1 MTLHRFE
8 TSEQYACGE
17 HKPKIRRLR
26 PVGGFGQVSDALV
39 ALFESESRLSLTRGV
54 VIVCPDQQFL
64 MQRADGRDSMLDG
77 W

>member
-26 PVGGFGQVSDALV
+26 PVGGFGQVLDALV
-39 ALFESESRLSLTRGV
+39 ALLESEPRLSLACGV
-54 VIVCPDQQFL
+54 LIVCTDQEFL